1 MSILSERLRK
11 LRLKHKLTQK
21 QVADYLGISESGY
34 GYYEQGRNEPSLKA
48 LKLLATKYNV
58 SVAYL
63 TGETDDPQ
71 PQLTAKDERDIA
83 KRMEKM
89 KKDLLRGSA
98 NGEGLSFMGEPMSPE
113 AIDSL
118 LEALEHAERI
128 ATIANKKYTPKKYRD
143 KE

>member
-71 PQLTAKDERDIA
+71 PQLTAKDEQDIA

-98 NGEGLSFMGEPMSPE
+98 NGGLSFMGEPMSPE

-128 ATIANKKYTPKKYRD
+128 ATIANKYRD